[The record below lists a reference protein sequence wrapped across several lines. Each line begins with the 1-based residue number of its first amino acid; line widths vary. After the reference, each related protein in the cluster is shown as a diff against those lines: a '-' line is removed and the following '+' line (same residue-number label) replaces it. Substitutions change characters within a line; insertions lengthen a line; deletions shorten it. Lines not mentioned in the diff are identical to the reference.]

1 MTPFEE
7 AYKRLIKYEGGYVN
21 DPDDKGGE
29 TYKGIA
35 RHFYPKWEGW
45 RYIDSVRNEP
55 EFERLV
61 EKASIVLEPLVED
74 FYRENFWEKVQGDK
88 LPPIVAQEMF
98 EQAVNLGVHT
108 AVSHLQEALNL
119 LNKNQKLYPDVAVDG
134 VFGNQTLSAVDAVS
148 KDYGNVKL
156 LFNVLN
162 FLQAK
167 RYIELM
173 QKYPKYEKYIG
184 WFKRIELIKN

>member
-35 RHFYPKWEGW
+35 RHFYPNWEGW
-45 RYIDSVRNEP
+45 RYIDSVKGEP
-55 EFERLV
+55 DFEKLI
-61 EKASIVLEPLVED
+61 EKASMVLEPLVED
-74 FYRENFWEKVQGDK
+74 FYRKNYWEKVQGDK
-88 LPPIVAQEMF
+88 LPPIIAQELF
-98 EQAVNLGVHT
+98 EQAVNMGVHT
-108 AVSHLQEALNL
+108 AVSHLQQALNL
-119 LNKNQKLYPDVAVDG
+119 INRNQKLYPDVAVDG
-134 VFGNQTLSAVDAVS
+134 TFGKKTLSAVDAVS

-173 QKYPKYEKYIG
+173 QKYPKYEKFIG
-184 WFKRIELIKN
+184 WFARIEIIKN